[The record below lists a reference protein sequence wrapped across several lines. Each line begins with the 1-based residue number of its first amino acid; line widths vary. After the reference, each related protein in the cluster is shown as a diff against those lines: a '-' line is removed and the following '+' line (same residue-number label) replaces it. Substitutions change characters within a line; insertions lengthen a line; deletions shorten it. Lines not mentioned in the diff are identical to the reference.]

1 MTIDIGTRVRNTIYG
16 VIAFGALVLIVLS
29 FFDPA
34 NWHPRPDPSKT
45 ALGFLTVVLVYSL
58 IRFDGDA
65 FTDAIKRG
73 AGLVTVIV
81 SSYRNARGQNVT
93 TVTTKV
99 EPPVEGPAPPAPPT
113 SPKGDV

>member
-1 MTIDIGTRVRNTIYG
+1 MTEAVSTRIRNTIYG
-16 VIAFGALVLIVLS
+16 LIAFGALVLIVLS

-45 ALGFLTVVLVYSL
+45 ALGFLATVLIYSC

-65 FTDAIKRG
+65 FTDAVKRG
-73 AGLVTVIV
+73 AGLVTVLV
-81 SSYRNARGQNVT
+81 TTYRNARGQNVT

-99 EPPVEGPAPPAPPT
+99 EPPADTP
-113 SPKGDV
+113 PKGDV